1 MSSALD
7 RQFFLQHAGRQR
19 RYLVHEPAGA
29 APGAALAVVLSL
41 HGGAG
46 WAEIQREQSRM
57 NEVADRHGF
66 LVVYPDGTGRTRM
79 KTWNAGTCCGYAVE
93 AQVDDVGFISA
104 LLDDLAV
111 LHAVDPARVYAC
123 GMSNGGMLCY
133 RLACELSERI
143 AAVGVVA
150 GDMGVDGPRPSRP
163 VPVIHFH
170 GLLDE
175 NARFHGG
182 IGSNQVL
189 PVPHRSIP
197 DTIAWW
203 VRANRCAPEPRIT
216 REPDCEVHTYEP
228 ATGADGAPVVLYVLP
243 GGGHTWPGGVDVTWR
258 FNTGPLISSVDAS
271 ELMWRFFARFAL
283 RRGATDD
290 ASPSLRSGL
299 GAK

>member
-1 MSSALD
+1 MSSAPD
-7 RQFFLQHAGRQR
+7 RQVFLQHAGRQR
-19 RYLVHEPAGA
+19 RYLVHWPPAVDPA
-29 APGAALAVVLSL
+29 AALPVVLAL

-93 AQVDDVGFISA
+93 AQVDDVGFIAA

-133 RLACELSERI
+133 RLACELSERV

-189 PVPHRSIP
+189 SVPHRSIP

-203 VRANRCAPEPRIT
+203 VRANRCAPEPRIR

-228 ATGADGAPVVLYVLP
+228 AAGSDGAPVMLYVLP
-243 GGGHTWPGGVDVTWR
+243 GGGHTWPGGVDVTRR
-258 FNTGPLISSVDAS
+258 FNTGPLIPSVDAS
-271 ELMWRFFARFAL
+271 ELMWEFFTRFAL
-283 RRGATDD
+283 RIGGTDAALPNPRPGAD
-290 ASPSLRSGL
+290 
-299 GAK
+299 